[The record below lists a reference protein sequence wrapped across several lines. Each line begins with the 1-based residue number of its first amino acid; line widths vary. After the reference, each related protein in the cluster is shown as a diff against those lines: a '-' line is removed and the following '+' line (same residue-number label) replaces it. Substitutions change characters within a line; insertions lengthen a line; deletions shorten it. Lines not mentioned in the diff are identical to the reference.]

1 MVCEQRGYSP
11 TIKHMP
17 AAPTGVMYRVCD
29 PSLMLKFYQPK
40 ISLEEGIDRA
50 LKEII

>member
-1 MVCEQRGYSP
+1 MVCEQSGYNP
-11 TIKHMP
+11 TINHLP

-40 ISLEEGIDRA
+40 ISLEEGIYRA
-50 LKEII
+50 LKETI